1 MIRVWKSAFGAA
13 GALLLSGALAMAQ
26 TTFAAQP
33 GVYSAQPGVVN
44 YIEGSVTL
52 NGQPV
57 SVGTATPTRMQAG
70 QVLETRQGK
79 AEVLLTPGVF
89 VRLDNNSAL
98 QMVSPSLTNTE
109 VDLNRGKAM
118 VEVDQIEKE
127 NHLVV
132 GINGVQT
139 VLEKKGVYEF
149 DVNPP
154 SLKVYDGTAAVDI
167 NGRQK
172 DVDKGETLALTP
184 GVKKLKT
191 HSFDRKEHDDLYA
204 WSKLRSEYVAQANWS
219 SAGSIYAYGAP
230 WYYGTGWYWNPWFD
244 TWAFVP
250 GAGYWYNPFGFG
262 FFSPGFAYYAPG
274 FYGYRGFYGGFH
286 GYRGAPLARGFG
298 GGGFHGG
305 GFGGGF
311 HGGGFGGGFGGGR
324 GR

>member
-1 MIRVWKSAFGAA
+1 MIRAWKSAFWAA
-13 GALLLSGALAMAQ
+13 GPLLLSGTLAMAQ
-26 TTFAAQP
+26 TTF
-33 GVYSAQPGVVN
+33 SAQPGVVN

-57 SVGTATPTRMQAG
+57 SAGTATPTHMQAG

-89 VRLDNNSAL
+89 VRLDDNSAL

-132 GINGVQT
+132 GTNGVQT

-149 DVNPP
+149 DANPA
-154 SLKVYDGTAAVDI
+154 SLKVYDGRAVADV

-172 DVDKGETLALTP
+172 DVDKGKMLALTS

-191 HSFDRKEHDDLYA
+191 HSFDRKQHDDLYA
-204 WSKLRSEYVAQANWS
+204 WSKLRSEYMAEANQS
-219 SAGSIYAYGAP
+219 SAENIYAYGAP

-262 FFSPGFAYYAPG
+262 FFSPGFAGFYGYPG
-274 FYGYRGFYGGFH
+274 FYGGYRGGYGGFH
-286 GYRGAPLARGFG
+286 GDRGAPLARGF

-311 HGGGFGGGFGGGR
+311 HGGGFGGGR
-324 GR
+324 R